1 MPSVW
6 SVNGMIGT
14 LKKMILQ
21 YLKLFGL
28 TESPRGSVFISFSVL
43 MAKGLNNGLTL
54 FCMKKIITK
63 P

>member
-43 MAKGLNNGLTL
+43 MAKGLN
-54 FCMKKIITK
+54 MD
-63 P
+63 